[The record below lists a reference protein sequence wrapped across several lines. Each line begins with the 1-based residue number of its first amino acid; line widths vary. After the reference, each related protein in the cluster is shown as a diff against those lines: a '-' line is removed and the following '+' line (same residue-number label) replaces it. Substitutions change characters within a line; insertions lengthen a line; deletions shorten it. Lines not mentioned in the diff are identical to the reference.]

1 MLKEKVLQELR
12 KVMDP
17 ELNQN
22 VVDLQFIREVE
33 IIADKAIIH
42 FQPDVPACP
51 LINEMVSKMK
61 EVLGAVEGIRE
72 VEVVVEKK
80 AEPAASTE
88 QRSDF
93 GGIDHLNQVSKVI
106 AVMSGKGG
114 VGKSL
119 VAGLLAAYLNR
130 SGLSVGIL
138 DADITGPSIPK
149 LFFKEQPK
157 VTYSPRSFLPP
168 VTTGGIRVMS
178 INLLLNRPDEAVI
191 WRGPLVGKAIKQ
203 FWTDTLWGKM
213 DFLIVD
219 LPPGTS
225 DAPLTVMQSLPM
237 SGIIL
242 VTSPQE
248 LAGMVVRKAA
258 NMAGLVGI
266 PILGI
271 IENMSYFIAPDT
283 GKKYE
288 IFGPSHVES
297 IAQAFNLPLLARLPI
312 DSQIAI
318 QCDQGNLE
326 QARMA
331 EFEQVAAW
339 VQQNTPDCHPP
350 KMVSA
355 NKPTP

>member
-12 KVMDP
+12 KVIDP

-33 IIADKAIIH
+33 IINDKAVIH
-42 FQPDVPACP
+42 FQPDVPTCP
-51 LINEMVSKMK
+51 LISDMVAKMK
-61 EVLGAVEGIRE
+61 QVAASVEGIRE
-72 VEVVVEKK
+72 VEVIVEKK
-80 AEPAASTE
+80 AKPDSSAQE
-88 QRSDF
+88 RSDF

-119 VAGLLAAYLNR
+119 VAGLLAVYLNR

-149 LFFKEQPK
+149 LMFKEQPQ
-157 VTYSPRSFLPP
+157 VTYTPRSFLPP
-168 VTTGGIRVMS
+168 MTTSGIRVMS

-213 DFLIVD
+213 DYLIVD

-266 PILGI
+266 PLLGI

-318 QCDQGNLE
+318 FCDQGNLE

-339 VQQNTPDCHPP
+339 VQQNTPDSHPP
-350 KMVSA
+350 KMAPA
-355 NKPTP
+355 N